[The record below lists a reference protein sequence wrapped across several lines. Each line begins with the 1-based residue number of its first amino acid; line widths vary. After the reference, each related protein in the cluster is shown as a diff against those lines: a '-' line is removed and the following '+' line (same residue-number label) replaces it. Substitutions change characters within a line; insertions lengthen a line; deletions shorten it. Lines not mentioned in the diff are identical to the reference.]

1 METYVKH
8 DDYILYNNKNVYI
21 CSQKITISLND
32 NVYIKMRQLLWNEN
46 YNDKKYY
53 KNHLSYNKSIDE
65 NDPEIDYEIFIKNI
79 TYDEPEDYLIKH
91 NMLEFDNIWES
102 FEKLTKDQQQI
113 LFLIYKQGYT
123 ESEVADI
130 IGMSQQMVNYNKI
143 KAFKALKA
151 DLEEEYE
158 R

>member
-21 CSQKITISLND
+21 CSQKVMISLND

-53 KNHLSYNKSIDE
+53 KNHLSYNKNINE
-65 NDPEIDYEIFIKNI
+65 EDPEINYEIFIKNI

-91 NMLEFDNIWES
+91 NMFEFDNIWDS
-102 FEKLTKDQQQI
+102 FEKLTKYQQQI
-113 LFLIYKQGYT
+113 LFLI
-123 ESEVADI
+123 
-130 IGMSQQMVNYNKI
+130 
-143 KAFKALKA
+143 
-151 DLEEEYE
+151 
-158 R
+158 